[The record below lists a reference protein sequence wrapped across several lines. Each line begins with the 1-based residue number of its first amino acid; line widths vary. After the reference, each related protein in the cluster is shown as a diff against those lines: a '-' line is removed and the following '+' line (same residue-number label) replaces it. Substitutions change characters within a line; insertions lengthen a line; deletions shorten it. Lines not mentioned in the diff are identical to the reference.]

1 MEKPV
6 RESLLIMGMCS
17 LVVNQQSSKVKV
29 LLVLVSLLLGAT
41 SRSCV
46 RMLALLL

>member
-1 MEKPV
+1 
-6 RESLLIMGMCS
+6 MCS
-17 LVVNQQSSKVKV
+17 LVVNQKICGKVKV

-46 RMLALLL
+46 KILALLL